1 MYEGAQKGRA
11 LALKNA
17 ENKLKNIFFLS
28 NGDTLLDF
36 NLLDLKENF
45 LKEKLILREFLIRI
59 LLLEVLQKDK
69 PLMHQFKVV
78 QQILL
83 S

>member
-45 LKEKLILREFLIRI
+45 LKEKL
-59 LLLEVLQKDK
+59 KT
-69 PLMHQFKVV
+69 
-78 QQILL
+78 
-83 S
+83 

>member
-1 MYEGAQKGRA
+1 MKAYKGRA

-36 NLLDLKENF
+36 SLLDLKENF
-45 LKEKLILREFLIRI
+45 LKEKLINIGLIKKKLKIKLRN
-59 LLLEVLQKDK
+59 
-69 PLMHQFKVV
+69 
-78 QQILL
+78 
-83 S
+83 